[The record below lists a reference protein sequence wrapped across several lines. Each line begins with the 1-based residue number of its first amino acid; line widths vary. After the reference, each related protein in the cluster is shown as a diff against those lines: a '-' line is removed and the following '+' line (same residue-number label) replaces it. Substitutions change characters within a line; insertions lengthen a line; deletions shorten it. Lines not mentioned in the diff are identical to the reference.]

1 MRLDSPTRL
10 GPNTLALHWI
20 VAVMMIALLAT
31 GLYMA
36 QTGSYGLYPWHKS
49 FGVLIVLFVVLRV
62 AWRIRNG
69 WPTPVG
75 DYTAVEKRLS
85 KLVHWLLIVGTVLMP
100 ISGVMMSAMGGHGV
114 PFFGVE
120 LIARNPDPTD
130 PQQVVA
136 LNATLAELGHLLHG
150 WGGYLLI
157 GAVALHVVG
166 ALKHHLIDRDATL
179 RRMLGAEVRVAT
191 QAPESDGSRP
201 AGR

>member
-36 QTGSYGLYPWHKS
+36 QTSTYGLYPWHKS
-49 FGVLIVLFVVLRV
+49 FGVLIALFVVLRV

-69 WPTPVG
+69 WLKPVG
-75 DYTAVEKRLS
+75 DYTSVEKRLS

-100 ISGVMMSAMGGHGV
+100 VSGFMMSAMGGHGV
-114 PFFGVE
+114 SVFGVE
-120 LIARNPDPTD
+120 LIAHNPDPTD
-130 PQQVVA
+130 PQEVVA
-136 LNATLAELGHLLHG
+136 LNATLARVGHLLHE

-157 GAVALHVVG
+157 GAVLLHVVG
-166 ALKHHLIDRDATL
+166 ALKHHLIDRDGTL
-179 RRMLGAEVRVAT
+179 RRMLGAEVRVA
-191 QAPESDGSRP
+191 P
-201 AGR
+201 